1 MKKDDIVFFTEV
13 PGLPEIESIKYGKDS
28 MPDWFLNTPS
38 FAPHQ
43 LNNEEKHIG
52 MGTIRTCPA
61 VSDLFGMAYIIP
73 MWCDFYLNV
82 TEDVLVWRNS
92 NDIFKANTHLDYQF
106 KDHIPE
112 YAKKDIKAVFK
123 PLCPWRIKTPPGISM
138 LQLPAS
144 YHFNKDFTVPIGII
158 DTYIWPELNPQILIN
173 RCGEIFIEKGT
184 PLSML
189 VPIENKRYNTII
201 REATPEDIKWQHKT
215 YNMHLSKFQNR
226 FRAMKKKLCPY
237 HGK

>member
-1 MKKDDIVFFTEV
+1 MSVENK
-13 PGLPEIESIKYGKDS
+13 
-28 MPDWFLNTPS
+28 NT
-38 FAPHQ
+38 AG
-43 LNNEEKHIG
+43 NIYV
-52 MGTIRTCPA
+52 A
-61 VSDLFGMAYIIP
+61 
-73 MWCDFYLNV
+73 
-82 TEDVLVWRNS
+82 
-92 NDIFKANTHLDYQF
+92 
-106 KDHIPE
+106 
-112 YAKKDIKAVFK
+112 
-123 PLCPWRIKTPPGISM
+123 
-138 LQLPAS
+138 LPAS

-158 DTYIWPELNPQILIN
+158 DTYIWPELNPQMFIN